1 MILITKRLYM
11 RISLRQLKVFLMVAK
26 CLNYTRASERL
37 FMSQPAVS
45 KQIKQLEEEV
55 GVCLFEKVGKKIFL
69 TEAGHDMQS
78 YANSILGLVS
88 EAKDH
93 FSQVKGGQKGRLKVA
108 VATTASSFAIDML
121 GQFRKTYSEVDFDIE
136 VTNRQTL
143 LSHLDRN
150 LVDLVIMGQP
160 PENNQYSVE
169 PFMKNPLVFIAPI
182 DHPLVGERVTVGDL
196 IKESFVAREEGSGT
210 RQAMDAFFEAQ
221 AGELQVGMLFNSNE
235 SIKSAVASGFG
246 LALVSVHTIQAEL
259 EHASLAILDVENTP
273 IQRFWYL
280 VHLKEKRLSAV
291 AETFRNFI
299 LGKAV

>member
-1 MILITKRLYM
+1 M

-26 CLNYTRASERL
+26 CLNYTRASEQL

-55 GVCLFEKVGKKIFL
+55 GLCLFEKVGKKIFL
-69 TEAGHDMQS
+69 TEAGQDMRS
-78 YANSILGLVS
+78 YANSIIGLVS

-93 FSQVKGGQKGRLKVA
+93 FSQIKGGQKGRLKVA

-121 GQFRKTYSEVDFDIE
+121 GQFRKSYSEVDFDIE

-143 LSHLDRN
+143 LSHLDHN
-150 LVDLVIMGQP
+150 EVDLVIMGQP

-169 PFMKNPLVFIAPI
+169 PFMKNPLVFIAPV
-182 DHPLVGERVTVGDL
+182 DHPLVGKKVTLDDL

-210 RQAMDAFFEAQ
+210 RQAMDLFFASQ
-221 AGELQVGMLFNSNE
+221 AEDLKIGMLFNSNE
-235 SIKSAVASGFG
+235 SIKSAVISGFG
-246 LALVSVHTIQAEL
+246 LALVSVHTIQVEL
-259 EHASLAILDVENTP
+259 EYASLAILDVENTP

-299 LGKAV
+299 LDKAV

>member
-1 MILITKRLYM
+1 
-11 RISLRQLKVFLMVAK
+11 MVAK
-26 CLNYTRASERL
+26 CLNYTRASEQL

-299 LGKAV
+299 LDKAV